1 MAKSPQDRY
10 QHAGDLSLDLRR
22 FQSAWDAK
30 SLPSKRAAGAPPRR
44 AAAYAAIAALLI
56 TTAGAAWWVGRS
68 GAGSQYNPLA
78 NAQFTRFTDFPGSEW
93 DAAISPDG
101 KFVAFLSDRDGT
113 FDIFLSR
120 AGTGR
125 FLNLTQ
131 GREPNLGWALRVV
144 GFSGDGSEVW
154 LHDSDPASSVRTMPL
169 MGGESRVFLGKR
181 SQNVAWS
188 RDGGRV
194 AYHTSD
200 PGDPIFVADQSGA
213 NARRIFVDRVGMHN
227 HFPAWSPDGRWVYFV
242 QGVPAANEMDIW
254 RIRAAGGTPE
264 RLAFHNS
271 YVAYPTPVSQ
281 RTVLYV
287 ARAEDGSG
295 PWLWALDVQRKL
307 THRVSF
313 GIEKYTSVA
322 ASADGRHLV
331 ATVAN
336 PVANLWSV
344 PIGDRVAEEREVRP
358 FSVPTVRALMP
369 RFGGSTLFYLSSRGM
384 GDGLWRYHDGKVQEV
399 WNGAT
404 GALLEPPAVSFDGH
418 RIAFVLRR
426 KGKLRLQMEMEDG
439 TEPQILADNL
449 GVRGAASW
457 SPDGQ
462 WIATGGSDA
471 KGPGLF
477 KLPADGGP
485 PVRLASGLASNPVWA
500 PDGRL
505 IAYTGPNVGE
515 YAPLLA
521 VRPDGTRIELPQI
534 KLERDGERVRF
545 LPNGKGLVFMQGQ
558 RQAQDF
564 WFLDLSTNKMR
575 PLTHLNNPAAM
586 RTFDITQDSK
596 QIVFDRLRENS
607 DIVLIDLP
615 R

>member
-1 MAKSPQDRY
+1 
-10 QHAGDLSLDLRR
+10 
-22 FQSAWDAK
+22 
-30 SLPSKRAAGAPPRR
+30 
-44 AAAYAAIAALLI
+44 
-56 TTAGAAWWVGRS
+56 
-68 GAGSQYNPLA
+68 
-78 NAQFTRFTDFPGSEW
+78 
-93 DAAISPDG
+93 
-101 KFVAFLSDRDGT
+101 
-113 FDIFLSR
+113 
-120 AGTGR
+120 
-125 FLNLTQ
+125 
-131 GREPNLGWALRVV
+131 
-144 GFSGDGSEVW
+144 
-154 LHDSDPASSVRTMPL
+154 
-169 MGGESRVFLGKR
+169 
-181 SQNVAWS
+181 
-188 RDGGRV
+188 
-194 AYHTSD
+194 
-200 PGDPIFVADQSGA
+200 VADQSGT
-213 NARRIFVDRVGMHN
+213 NARRIFVDRAGVHN
-227 HFPAWSPDGRWVYFV
+227 HFPAWSPDGRWIYFV
-242 QGVPAANEMDIW
+242 QGIPAANQMDIW
-254 RIRAAGGTPE
+254 RIRPTGGTPE
-264 RLAFHNS
+264 RLTFHNS
-271 YVAYPTPVSQ
+271 YVAYPTPIDQ

-295 PWLWALDVQRKL
+295 PWLWALDVQHKL
-307 THRVSF
+307 TRRVSF

-344 PIGDRVAEEREVRP
+344 PIGDRGAEEREVRP

-418 RIAFVLRR
+418 RVAFVLRC

-449 GVRGAASW
+449 DVRGAASW

-485 PVRLASGLASNPVWA
+485 PVRLASELASNPVWA

-575 PLTHLNNPAAM
+575 ALTHLNNPAAM